1 MNQKGKDL
9 DKSKNRK
16 KTKLQPVS
24 KSKYRNLKNKFTVLS
39 DDDDDDDDFINEKTK
54 RTSRHN
60 DSFDE

>member
-24 KSKYRNLKNKFTVLS
+24 KSKYRNLKNKLTVLS
-39 DDDDDDDDFINEKTK
+39 DDDDDDFISEKTK
-54 RTSRHN
+54 RTSSHD

>member
-24 KSKYRNLKNKFTVLS
+24 KSKYRNLKNKLTVLS
-39 DDDDDDDDFINEKTK
+39 DDDDDDDFITEKAK
-54 RTSRHN
+54 RNSRHD

>member
-24 KSKYRNLKNKFTVLS
+24 KSKYRNLKTKFAILS
-39 DDDDDDDDFINEKTK
+39 EDDDDDNDIIIDKPK
-54 RTSRHN
+54 RSSRQD

>member
-24 KSKYRNLKNKFTVLS
+24 KSKYRNLKNKLTVLS
-39 DDDDDDDDFINEKTK
+39 DDDDDDDFINEKTK
-54 RTSRHN
+54 RTSHHD